1 MREKIIELLIN
12 FRMAGG
18 PHSIE
23 DRYAEIADYLMD
35 RGVTIL
41 PEGSIILTKAEIKA
55 MNTYSDKLRCEHIT
69 AAFDAVEELLQMAIK
84 TEVVKA
90 KYGDP
95 YPHKYSKRLCQD
107 LVEDMKKIERKLK
120 D

>member
-23 DRYAEIADYLMD
+23 DRYAEIADYLINN
-35 RGVTIL
+35 GVTIL
-41 PEGSIILTKAEIKA
+41 PEGAITLTRAEIEA
-55 MNTYSDKLRCEHIT
+55 MNTYSDKLRREHIQT
-69 AAFDAVEELLQMAIK
+69 ALDAVEELMQMTIK
-84 TEVVKA
+84 NECSKA
-90 KYGDP
+90 KCDDSHTHNYAK
-95 YPHKYSKRLCQD
+95 HLCQD